1 MKSRFRTIFS
11 FIFFIIFCL
20 GRSQTF
26 HKKILSNRAHFLAAN
41 ADDCTSKSFK
51 DGTVCVCSLDY
62 CDEIPALDITMGQA
76 AVYMSSHAGA
86 RMHRDVIYA
95 TDAEP
100 FGTLHLTIDSSKMY
114 QTIQGFGSTFS
125 DASGANL
132 RSLPDKLADTVIRQ
146 YFSESGL
153 NLQFGRVPIAS
164 SDFSGRVYS
173 YNDVSDDYMMQNF
186 NLTKEDF
193 QWKIPYIQAAKKYNQ
208 NLKLFGA
215 PWSAPGWMKT
225 TKAMSGPGALSGKAG
240 DNYHKAYTTYFVR
253 FLEEY
258 AKSGISFWALS
269 TQNQPTLGSDKKN
282 KIQSTLFTAETQR
295 DFIKSDLG
303 PALKGSNVGKDVKVL
318 IMDDNRG
325 NLPKWADTVL
335 NDRDAAPFVA
345 GIGVHSYQDSES
357 DKHLDETHKNHPN
370 FFILGTEASEGGGAK
385 DVSVDYGSWDRAED
399 TVSDILDDLNNW
411 VVGWTERNLILD
423 AQGGPSWVSDF
434 ADAPI
439 IAFPALAQFYK
450 QPMFYAIAHFSHFIK
465 PGAVR
470 IDHSLNVIELEVES
484 SAFLNPDGSKV
495 IVMVNKGSL
504 VATEHTVVVQDTA
517 DNRNHYQFKLPHRSI
532 TTLYIQTSNF

>member
-1 MKSRFRTIFS
+1 MEKSRFLTILFS
-11 FIFFIIFCL
+11 IFL
-20 GRSQTF
+20 
-26 HKKILSNRAHFLAAN
+26 LFLRFDGAKSA
-41 ADDCTSKSFK
+41 DCTEKSFK
-51 DGTVCVCSLDY
+51 SGTVCVCSLDY

-76 AVYMSSHAGA
+76 ALYTSSHAGA
-86 RMHRDVIYA
+86 RLHRDVVYA

-100 FGTLHLTIDSSKMY
+100 FGTLHLTIDSSKKY

-132 RSLPDKLADTVIRQ
+132 RSLPDKLADTVLRQ
-146 YFSESGL
+146 YFSEGGL

-164 SDFSGRVYS
+164 TDFSSRVYS
-173 YNDVSDDYMMQNF
+173 YNDVANDYMMQNF

-193 QWKIPYIQAAKKYNQ
+193 QWKIPYIQTAQKYNS

-225 TKAMSGPGALSGKAG
+225 TKEMSGPGALNGKAG
-240 DNYHKAYTTYFVR
+240 DNYHTAYATYFVR

-258 AKSGISFWALS
+258 SKAGISFWGLS
-269 TQNQPTLGSDKKN
+269 TQSTPTLGSDKKN

-303 PALKGSNVGKDVKVL
+303 PALKKSNVGKDVKVL

-335 NDRDAAPFVA
+335 NDKDAAGFVA
-345 GIGVHSYQDSES
+345 GIGVHSYQDSET
-357 DKHLDETHKNHPN
+357 DKHLEDTNKKHPN

-385 DVSVDYGSWDRAED
+385 DTSVDYGSWDRAED
-399 TVSDILDDLNNW
+399 TVSDILDNLNNF

-495 IVMVNKGSL
+495 IIMVNKGSL
-504 VATEHTVVVQDTA
+504 VATEHTVVVQDSA